1 MSVQQEWVGSPDP
14 EIESGLGTFRTHGGT
29 LTLKLESFKAFQAI
43 GQMLDVAYAAGKAH
57 ALKQAADQLRRMQE
71 AL

>member
-1 MSVQQEWVGSPDP
+1 MSIQQEWVGNTDP
-14 EIESGLGTFRTHGGT
+14 EIESGHGTFMAYGGKFA
-29 LTLKLESFKAFQAI
+29 LKLESFEDFLML
-43 GQMLDVAYAAGKAH
+43 GQMLDVAYATGKAH